1 MMKEEKF
8 LLLAADSTHLIIK
21 SEKLLKE
28 NGIECR
34 IIPLP
39 SEVKATCGLSIR
51 MEFENKN
58 KVEELLKSNGIE
70 LERYR
75 ENGYNYL
82 KVKIENQ
89 QYLYEMKEIEFVT

>member
-8 LLLAADSTHLIIK
+8 FLLAADSTHLIIK
-21 SEKLLKE
+21 SEKILKE

-51 MEFENKN
+51 TDIENKDI
-58 KVEELLKSNGIE
+58 VEEILKSNGIE
-70 LERYR
+70 LDRYSVTKT
-75 ENGYNYL
+75 GL
-82 KVKIENQ
+82 KKHIEKLN
-89 QYLYEMKEIEFVT
+89 

>member
-58 KVEELLKSNGIE
+58 KNKVEELLKSNGIE
-70 LERYR
+70 LERYSVIKK
-75 ENGYNYL
+75 GL
-82 KVKIENQ
+82 KKHIEK
-89 QYLYEMKEIEFVT
+89 LD

>member
-8 LLLAADSTHLIIK
+8 LLFAADSTHLIIK

-39 SEVKATCGLSIR
+39 SEVKATCGLSIKT
-51 MEFENKN
+51 ELENKN
-58 KVEELLKSNGIE
+58 RANELFKSNGIE
-70 LERYR
+70 LEKYSVIKK
-75 ENGYNYL
+75 GL
-82 KVKIENQ
+82 KKHIEK
-89 QYLYEMKEIEFVT
+89 LD

>member
-8 LLLAADSTHLIIK
+8 FLLAADSTYLVIK
-21 SEKLLKE
+21 SEKILKE

-51 MEFENKN
+51 TDIENKDI
-58 KVEELLKSNGIE
+58 VGEILKSNGIE
-70 LERYR
+70 LDRYSVIKT
-75 ENGYNYL
+75 GL
-82 KVKIENQ
+82 KKHIEK
-89 QYLYEMKEIEFVT
+89 LD

>member
-8 LLLAADSTHLIIK
+8 FLLAADSTHLIIK
-21 SEKLLKE
+21 SEKILKE

-51 MEFENKN
+51 TDIEYKDIDIVDEI
-58 KVEELLKSNGIE
+58 LKSNGIE
-70 LERYR
+70 LDRYSVIKT
-75 ENGYNYL
+75 GL
-82 KVKIENQ
+82 KKHIEKLN
-89 QYLYEMKEIEFVT
+89 

>member
-1 MMKEEKF
+1 MIKEETF

-51 MEFENKN
+51 L
-58 KVEELLKSNGIE
+58 ELEYKERVDEILKSDGIE
-70 LERYR
+70 LEKYSVIKK
-75 ENGYNYL
+75 GL
-82 KVKIENQ
+82 KKHIEKIN
-89 QYLYEMKEIEFVT
+89 

>member
-8 LLLAADSTHLIIK
+8 FLLTADSTHLIIK
-21 SEKLLKE
+21 SEKILKE

-51 MEFENKN
+51 TDIENKDI
-58 KVEELLKSNGIE
+58 VDEILKFNGIE
-70 LERYR
+70 LD
-75 ENGYNYL
+75 GYSVIKTGL
-82 KVKIENQ
+82 KKHIEKLN
-89 QYLYEMKEIEFVT
+89 

>member
-8 LLLAADSTHLIIK
+8 FLLAADSTHLIIK
-21 SEKLLKE
+21 SEKILKE

-51 MEFENKN
+51 TDIENKDI
-58 KVEELLKSNGIE
+58 VDEILKSNGIE
-70 LERYR
+70 LD
-75 ENGYNYL
+75 GYSVIKTGL
-82 KVKIENQ
+82 KKHIEKLN
-89 QYLYEMKEIEFVT
+89 

>member
-8 LLLAADSTHLIIK
+8 FLLAADSTHLIIK
-21 SEKLLKE
+21 SEKILKE

-51 MEFENKN
+51 TDIENKDI
-58 KVEELLKSNGIE
+58 VDEILKSNGIE
-70 LERYR
+70 LDRYSVIKT
-75 ENGYNYL
+75 GL
-82 KVKIENQ
+82 KKHIEKLN
-89 QYLYEMKEIEFVT
+89 

>member
-8 LLLAADSTHLIIK
+8 FLLTADSTHLIIK
-21 SEKLLKE
+21 SEKILKE

-51 MEFENKN
+51 TDIENKDI
-58 KVEELLKSNGIE
+58 VDEILKSNGIE
-70 LERYR
+70 LDRYSVIKT
-75 ENGYNYL
+75 GL
-82 KVKIENQ
+82 KKHIEKLN
-89 QYLYEMKEIEFVT
+89 

>member
-8 LLLAADSTHLIIK
+8 FLLAADSTHLIIK
-21 SEKLLKE
+21 SEKILKE

-51 MEFENKN
+51 TDIENKDI
-58 KVEELLKSNGIE
+58 VDEILKSNGIE
-70 LERYR
+70 LDRYSVIKT
-75 ENGYNYL
+75 GL
-82 KVKIENQ
+82 KKHIEN
-89 QYLYEMKEIEFVT
+89 LN

>member
-1 MMKEEKF
+1 MIKEETF

-39 SEVKATCGLSIR
+39 SEVKATCGLSVR
-51 MEFENKN
+51 MELEDK
-58 KVEELLKSNGIE
+58 KRADKILKSEGIE
-70 LERYR
+70 LEKYSVIKK
-75 ENGYNYL
+75 GL
-82 KVKIENQ
+82 KKHIEKIN
-89 QYLYEMKEIEFVT
+89 

>member
-8 LLLAADSTHLIIK
+8 FLLAADSTHLIIK
-21 SEKLLKE
+21 SEKILKE

-51 MEFENKN
+51 TDIENKDI
-58 KVEELLKSNGIE
+58 VDEILKFNGIE
-70 LERYR
+70 LD
-75 ENGYNYL
+75 GYSVIKTGL
-82 KVKIENQ
+82 KKHIEKLN
-89 QYLYEMKEIEFVT
+89 

>member
-51 MEFENKN
+51 TDIENKDI
-58 KVEELLKSNGIE
+58 VDEILKSNGIE
-70 LERYR
+70 LERYSVIKK
-75 ENGYNYL
+75 GL
-82 KVKIENQ
+82 KKHIEK
-89 QYLYEMKEIEFVT
+89 LD

>member
-58 KVEELLKSNGIE
+58 KVRE
-70 LERYR
+70 LERYSVIKK
-75 ENGYNYL
+75 GL
-82 KVKIENQ
+82 KKHIEK
-89 QYLYEMKEIEFVT
+89 LD

>member
-8 LLLAADSTHLIIK
+8 FLLAADSTHLIIK
-21 SEKLLKE
+21 SEKILKE

-51 MEFENKN
+51 TDIENKDI
-58 KVEELLKSNGIE
+58 VDEILKSNGIE
-70 LERYR
+70 LDRYSVIKT
-75 ENGYNYL
+75 GL
-82 KVKIENQ
+82 KKHIEK
-89 QYLYEMKEIEFVT
+89 LS

>member
-8 LLLAADSTHLIIK
+8 FLLVADSTHLIIK
-21 SEKLLKE
+21 SEKILKE

-51 MEFENKN
+51 TDIENKDI
-58 KVEELLKSNGIE
+58 VDEILKSNGIE
-70 LERYR
+70 LDRYSVIKT
-75 ENGYNYL
+75 GL
-82 KVKIENQ
+82 KKHIEK
-89 QYLYEMKEIEFVT
+89 LD

>member
-51 MEFENKN
+51 TDIENKDI
-58 KVEELLKSNGIE
+58 VDEILKSNGIE
-70 LERYR
+70 LDRYSVIKT
-75 ENGYNYL
+75 GL
-82 KVKIENQ
+82 KKHIEKLN
-89 QYLYEMKEIEFVT
+89 

>member
-8 LLLAADSTHLIIK
+8 LLFAADSTHLIIK

-39 SEVKATCGLSIR
+39 SEVKATCGLSIKT
-51 MEFENKN
+51 ELENKN
-58 KVEELLKSNGIE
+58 KANELFKSNGIE
-70 LERYR
+70 LEKYSVIKK
-75 ENGYNYL
+75 GL
-82 KVKIENQ
+82 KKHIEK
-89 QYLYEMKEIEFVT
+89 LD

>member
-70 LERYR
+70 LERYSVIKK
-75 ENGYNYL
+75 GL
-82 KVKIENQ
+82 KKHIEK
-89 QYLYEMKEIEFVT
+89 LD

>member
-8 LLLAADSTHLIIK
+8 LLFVADSTHLIIK

-39 SEVKATCGLSIR
+39 SEVKATCGLSIKT
-51 MEFENKN
+51 ELESKN
-58 KVEELLKSNGIE
+58 RADELFKSNGIK
-70 LERYR
+70 LEKYSVIKK
-75 ENGYNYL
+75 GL
-82 KVKIENQ
+82 KKHIEK
-89 QYLYEMKEIEFVT
+89 LD

>member
-8 LLLAADSTHLIIK
+8 LLLVADSTHLIIK

-39 SEVKATCGLSIR
+39 SEVKATCGLSIKT
-51 MEFENKN
+51 EFENRN
-58 KVEELLKSNGIE
+58 RADELFKSNGIE
-70 LERYR
+70 LEEYSVIKK
-75 ENGYNYL
+75 GL
-82 KVKIENQ
+82 KKHIEK
-89 QYLYEMKEIEFVT
+89 LD

>member
-8 LLLAADSTHLIIK
+8 FLLAADSTHLIIK
-21 SEKLLKE
+21 SEKILKE

-51 MEFENKN
+51 TDIENKDR
-58 KVEELLKSNGIE
+58 VDEILKSNGIE
-70 LERYR
+70 LDRYSVIKT
-75 ENGYNYL
+75 GL
-82 KVKIENQ
+82 KKHIEKLN
-89 QYLYEMKEIEFVT
+89 

>member
-8 LLLAADSTHLIIK
+8 FLLAADSTHLIIK
-21 SEKLLKE
+21 SEKILKE

-51 MEFENKN
+51 TDIENKDI
-58 KVEELLKSNGIE
+58 VDEILKSNGIE
-70 LERYR
+70 LDRYSVVKT
-75 ENGYNYL
+75 GL
-82 KVKIENQ
+82 KKHIEK
-89 QYLYEMKEIEFVT
+89 LD

>member
-8 LLLAADSTHLIIK
+8 FLLAADSTHLIIK
-21 SEKLLKE
+21 SEKILKE

-51 MEFENKN
+51 ADIENKDI
-58 KVEELLKSNGIE
+58 VDEILKSNGIE
-70 LERYR
+70 LDRYSVIKT
-75 ENGYNYL
+75 GL
-82 KVKIENQ
+82 KKHIEK
-89 QYLYEMKEIEFVT
+89 LD

>member
-8 LLLAADSTHLIIK
+8 FLLAADSTHLIIK
-21 SEKLLKE
+21 SEKILKE

-51 MEFENKN
+51 TDIENKDI
-58 KVEELLKSNGIE
+58 VDEILKSNGIE
-70 LERYR
+70 LDKYIVIKT
-75 ENGYNYL
+75 GL
-82 KVKIENQ
+82 KKQIKKLN
-89 QYLYEMKEIEFVT
+89 